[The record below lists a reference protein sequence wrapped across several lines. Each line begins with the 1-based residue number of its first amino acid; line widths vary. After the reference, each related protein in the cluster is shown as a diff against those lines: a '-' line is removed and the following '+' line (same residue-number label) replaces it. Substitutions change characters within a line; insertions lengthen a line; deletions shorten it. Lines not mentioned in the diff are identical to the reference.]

1 MVFSAACTCL
11 AIETLI
17 TAFMQMS
24 SSGNLI
30 KINQTQ
36 YIVKVFEI
44 SRDRGASWTNKNV
57 TQARF
62 QVKILRRLLSGKGG
76 QEKMTPPQQLHSNIN
91 DLLNVEGQRFSIY
104 SLEQWTKLRA
114 VTLSVRSP
122 EVVGTWVT
130 NGQVRNKISPE
141 GGTESH
147 CLCQRWHKE
156 SI

>member
-1 MVFSAACTCL
+1 
-11 AIETLI
+11 
-17 TAFMQMS
+17 
-24 SSGNLI
+24 
-30 KINQTQ
+30 
-36 YIVKVFEI
+36 
-44 SRDRGASWTNKNV
+44 
-57 TQARF
+57 
-62 QVKILRRLLSGKGG
+62 
-76 QEKMTPPQQLHSNIN
+76 MTPPQQLHSNIN

-141 GGTESH
+141 GGTKSH